1 MEVTTQLGVGR
12 ELRHTGGY
20 GTPSAASL
28 DMSVTSS
35 SNWKKLIVETISN
48 NYDLQ
53 KDFILNHYDVY
64 LKLIGYYMSIILQKK
79 R

>member
-1 MEVTTQLGVGR
+1 MELEGSLDTQGDMVP
-12 ELRHTGGY
+12 
-20 GTPSAASL
+20 PSTASL